1 MTPRGAVRAQR
12 VALAVVTAAL
22 FLAPLT
28 ARADCPA
35 IRVILTGTVIE
46 ERLDLPLRNFP
57 IAVRMEA
64 KGEDGL
70 PTLTWEAVV
79 TDVDGRFRW
88 EREFPAEPCH
98 EGVFGKLRGAIWS
111 WTVKA
116 RSRAYHHGAE
126 GLAMRIT
133 LNTGPR
139 LIPIERA
146 EMLDRLDEKSHT
158 VEIDID
164 VTL

>member
-1 MTPRGAVRAQR
+1 MTLRSALPARRA
-12 VALAVVTAAL
+12 ALAAVAVVL
-22 FLAPLT
+22 LLAPLT
-28 ARADCPA
+28 ARADCPS
-35 IRVILTGTVIE
+35 IKVILTGKVFE
-46 ERLDLPLRNFP
+46 ERLDLPLTNFP
-57 IAVRMEA
+57 IAVRMEG
-64 KGEDGL
+64 KQGGL
-70 PTLTWEAVV
+70 RTLTWEAVV
-79 TDVDGRFRW
+79 TDADGRFRW
-88 EREFPAEPCH
+88 KRDFPAEPCH

-116 RSRAYHHGAE
+116 RSRAWHRGAE
-126 GLAMRIT
+126 GLPRRII

-146 EMLDRLDEKSHT
+146 ELLDRLDDKAHT